1 LVEKEEGRVAVSAPA
16 GLHESPERR
25 RAVVGNGRP
34 FVAVAHGLGE
44 LVVVVVV
51 RKRLLPRE
59 DLPEYDT
66 KAVVHRDQRPSPRI
80 PSPPV
85 GRVGYL

>member
-1 LVEKEEGRVAVSAPA
+1 M
-16 GLHESPERR
+16 
-25 RAVVGNGRP
+25 
-34 FVAVAHGLGE
+34 AVAHGLGE

-59 DLPEYDT
+59 DLPQHDT

-80 PSPPV
+80 PPLPV
-85 GRVGYL
+85 GRVRYL